1 MTKRVGIV
9 LSLAFCCLLVLLSKE
24 AMQAARDGIS
34 LWWQMVVPALFPFFV
49 GTTMLQR
56 AGALTAVSRIRASK
70 LFKIP
75 PAGLSVML
83 ISAMSGAPTGARM
96 CALMLEDRAMSRD
109 QAERFAALCNF
120 SSPMFIIG
128 SLGSGMLKDARAALP
143 ILVGHLLSS
152 LVMIAALSIFR
163 PLPGPSARMKRRETK
178 EFSPWRDLTDA
189 ISDGALAMLRIGGA
203 IVLFIVIIALI
214 DTTVLAKVFA
224 LPIFDTL
231 ERAIGFD
238 PKLARAMFIGSI
250 EMTNGCRQIAALS
263 APLQW
268 RAALCSAT
276 VSAGG
281 LCVLMQ
287 SLAFIDLNPFKYL
300 TLKQVQSVLSG
311 AITFV
316 LFPLLAPEAASAMA
330 QWDPALFEYNALTGL
345 MLLIAST
352 LGLSVVALLLAVGR
366 RALLRHKT

>member
-1 MTKRVGIV
+1 MTKRVGFV
-9 LSLAFCCLLVLLSKE
+9 LSLVFCCLLVLLSKV

-49 GTTMLQR
+49 GATMLQKT
-56 AGALTAVSRIRASK
+56 GALTAISRMRGPKILR
-70 LFKIP
+70 IP

-96 CALMLEDRAMSRD
+96 CSLMLEDRAMSRA

-120 SSPMFIIG
+120 ASPMFIIG
-128 SLGSGMLKDARAALP
+128 ALGSGMLKDARAALP
-143 ILVGHLLSS
+143 ILVGHIASSLILIVLLS
-152 LVMIAALSIFR
+152 LFR
-163 PLPGPSARMKRRETK
+163 PLPGPSTGMKRREVK
-178 EFSPWRDLTDA
+178 EFSPWHDLTDA
-189 ISDGALAMLRIGGA
+189 ISDGALAMLRIGGT

-214 DTTVLAKVFA
+214 DSTVLAKVFS
-224 LPIFDTL
+224 LPIFGTL
-231 ERAIGFD
+231 EQIGFD

-250 EMTNGCRQIAALS
+250 EMTNGCNEIAALS

-268 RAALCSAT
+268 RATLCSAT

-287 SLAFIDLNPFKYL
+287 SLAFIDLNPFRYL
-300 TLKQVQSVLSG
+300 TLKQIQSVLSG

-316 LFPLLAPEAASAMA
+316 LFPLLAPEAASTMA
-330 QWDPALFEYNALTGL
+330 QWNPAQFEYNALTGL
-345 MLLIAST
+345 MLFIAST
-352 LGLSVVALLLAVGR
+352 LGLCVIALLLAVSR
-366 RALLRHKT
+366 RALSRHKT